1 MKLINRY
8 KIKEIVEIKKYQFD
22 NFLINVEKDLFSE
35 RIKIGIEDLE
45 FPELNIQVFDDKL
58 LIKINDLILSKHN
71 QIDEFIKE
79 LDNVKRL
86 EYELNNNNKKEL
98 LKF

>member
-1 MKLINRY
+1 MRLINRY

-22 NFLINVEKDLFSE
+22 NFLINVEKDLFTDK
-35 RIKIGIEDLE
+35 IKIGIEDLE

-71 QIDEFIKE
+71 KINEFIKE
-79 LDNVKRL
+79 LENVKRL
-86 EYELNNNNKKEL
+86 ESELNNKKEEL
-98 LKF
+98 FEF

>member
-58 LIKINDLILSKHN
+58 LIKINNLILSKHN

-79 LDNVKRL
+79 LENVKRL
-86 EYELNNNNKKEL
+86 ECELNNKKKEL
-98 LKF
+98 LEF

>member
-86 EYELNNNNKKEL
+86 EYELNNNKKEL
-98 LKF
+98 LEF

>member
-22 NFLINVEKDLFSE
+22 NFLINVEKDLFTDK
-35 RIKIGIEDLE
+35 IKIGIEDLE

-71 QIDEFIKE
+71 QINEFIKE
-79 LDNVKRL
+79 LENVKRL
-86 EYELNNNNKKEL
+86 ECELNNNKKEL
-98 LKF
+98 LEF

>member
-1 MKLINRY
+1 MRLINRY

-22 NFLINVEKDLFSE
+22 NFLINVEKDLFTDK
-35 RIKIGIEDLE
+35 IKIGIEDLE

-71 QIDEFIKE
+71 KINDFIKE
-79 LDNVKRL
+79 LENIKRL
-86 EYELNNNNKKEL
+86 ESELNTKKEEL
-98 LKF
+98 FEF

>member
-22 NFLINVEKDLFSE
+22 NFLINVEKDLFSDK
-35 RIKIGIEDLE
+35 IKIGIEDLE

-71 QIDEFIKE
+71 QINEFIKE
-79 LDNVKRL
+79 LENVKRL
-86 EYELNNNNKKEL
+86 EDELNNNKKEL
-98 LKF
+98 LEF

>member
-22 NFLINVEKDLFSE
+22 NFLIEKDLFSDK
-35 RIKIGIEDLE
+35 IKIGIEDLE
-45 FPELNIQVFDDKL
+45 FPELNIQVFDGKL

-71 QIDEFIKE
+71 QINEFIKE
-79 LDNVKRL
+79 LENVKRL
-86 EYELNNNNKKEL
+86 ECELNNNKKEL
-98 LKF
+98 LEF

>member
-1 MKLINRY
+1 MRLINRY

-35 RIKIGIEDLE
+35 KIKIGIEDLE
-45 FPELNIQVFDDKL
+45 FPELNIQVFDNKL

-71 QIDEFIKE
+71 KINDFIKE
-79 LDNVKRL
+79 LENIKRL
-86 EYELNNNNKKEL
+86 ESELNNKKEEL
-98 LKF
+98 FEF

>member
-86 EYELNNNNKKEL
+86 EYELNNNKKEL

>member
-35 RIKIGIEDLE
+35 KIKIGIEDLE

-71 QIDEFIKE
+71 QINKFIKE
-79 LDNVKRL
+79 LEKVKKL
-86 EYELNNNNKKEL
+86 ECELNNNKKEL
-98 LKF
+98 LEF

>member
-22 NFLINVEKDLFSE
+22 NFLINVEKDLFTDK
-35 RIKIGIEDLE
+35 IKIGIEDLE
-45 FPELNIQVFDDKL
+45 FQELNIQVFDDKL

-86 EYELNNNNKKEL
+86 EYDLNNNKKEL
-98 LKF
+98 LEF

>member
-1 MKLINRY
+1 MRLINRY

-35 RIKIGIEDLE
+35 KIKIGIEDLE

-86 EYELNNNNKKEL
+86 EYELNNNKKEL
-98 LKF
+98 LEF

>member
-22 NFLINVEKDLFSE
+22 NFLINVEKDLFSDK
-35 RIKIGIEDLE
+35 IKIGIEDLE
-45 FPELNIQVFDDKL
+45 FPELNIQVFDGKL

-71 QIDEFIKE
+71 QINEFIKE
-79 LDNVKRL
+79 LENVKRL
-86 EYELNNNNKKEL
+86 ECELNNNKKEL
-98 LKF
+98 LEF

>member
-22 NFLINVEKDLFSE
+22 NFLINVEKDLFTDK
-35 RIKIGIEDLE
+35 IKIGIEDLE
-45 FPELNIQVFDDKL
+45 FQELNIQVFDDKL

-86 EYELNNNNKKEL
+86 EYELNINKDEL
-98 LKF
+98 LEF

>member
-22 NFLINVEKDLFSE
+22 NFIINVEKDLFTDK
-35 RIKIGIEDLE
+35 IKIEIEDLE
-45 FPELNIQVFDDKL
+45 FTELNIQVFDDKL

-71 QIDEFIKE
+71 KINDFIKE
-79 LDNVKRL
+79 LENIKRL
-86 EYELNNNNKKEL
+86 ESELNNKKEEL
-98 LKF
+98 FEF

>member
-22 NFLINVEKDLFSE
+22 NFLINVEKDLFTDK
-35 RIKIGIEDLE
+35 IKIGIEDLK
-45 FPELNIQVFDDKL
+45 FQELNIQVFDDKL

-71 QIDEFIKE
+71 QINEFIKE
-79 LDNVKRL
+79 LENVKRL
-86 EYELNNNNKKEL
+86 ECELNNKKKEL
-98 LKF
+98 LEF

>member
-22 NFLINVEKDLFSE
+22 NFLINVEKDLFTDK
-35 RIKIGIEDLE
+35 IKIGIEDLE
-45 FPELNIQVFDDKL
+45 FQELNIQVFDDKL

-86 EYELNNNNKKEL
+86 EYELNNNKKEL
-98 LKF
+98 LEF

>member
-35 RIKIGIEDLE
+35 KIKIVIEDLE

-71 QIDEFIKE
+71 KINDFIKE
-79 LDNVKRL
+79 LENIKRL
-86 EYELNNNNKKEL
+86 ESELNNKKEEL
-98 LKF
+98 FEF

>member
-79 LDNVKRL
+79 LDNVKKL
-86 EYELNNNNKKEL
+86 ESELNTKKEEL
-98 LKF
+98 FEF

>member
-22 NFLINVEKDLFSE
+22 NFLINVEKDLFTDK
-35 RIKIGIEDLE
+35 IKIGIEDLE
-45 FPELNIQVFDDKL
+45 FQELNIQVFDDKL

-71 QIDEFIKE
+71 QINEFIKE
-79 LDNVKRL
+79 LENVKKL
-86 EYELNNNNKKEL
+86 ECELNNKKKEL
-98 LKF
+98 LEF

>member
-22 NFLINVEKDLFSE
+22 NFLINVEKDLFTDK
-35 RIKIGIEDLE
+35 IKIGIEDLE
-45 FPELNIQVFDDKL
+45 FQELNIQVFDDKL

-86 EYELNNNNKKEL
+86 EHELNNNKKEL
-98 LKF
+98 LEF

>member
-22 NFLINVEKDLFSE
+22 NFLINVEKDLFTDK
-35 RIKIGIEDLE
+35 IKIGIEDLE
-45 FPELNIQVFDDKL
+45 FQELNIQVFDDKL

-71 QIDEFIKE
+71 QINEFIKE
-79 LDNVKRL
+79 LENVKRL
-86 EYELNNNNKKEL
+86 ECELNNKKKEL
-98 LKF
+98 LEF

>member
-35 RIKIGIEDLE
+35 KIKIGIEDLE
-45 FPELNIQVFDDKL
+45 FSELNIQVFDDKL

-71 QIDEFIKE
+71 QINEFIKE
-79 LDNVKRL
+79 LENVKRL
-86 EYELNNNNKKEL
+86 ENELNNNRKEL
-98 LKF
+98 LEF

>member
-22 NFLINVEKDLFSE
+22 NFLINVEKNLFSE
-35 RIKIGIEDLE
+35 KIKIGIEDLE
-45 FPELNIQVFDDKL
+45 FPELIIQVFDDKL

-71 QIDEFIKE
+71 KINDFIKE
-79 LDNVKRL
+79 LENIKRL
-86 EYELNNNNKKEL
+86 ENELNNKKEEL
-98 LKF
+98 CEF

>member
-22 NFLINVEKDLFSE
+22 NFLINVEKDLFTDK
-35 RIKIGIEDLE
+35 IKIGIENLE
-45 FPELNIQVFDDKL
+45 FQELNIQVFDDKL

-71 QIDEFIKE
+71 QINEFIKE
-79 LDNVKRL
+79 LENVKRL
-86 EYELNNNNKKEL
+86 ECELNNKKKEL
-98 LKF
+98 LEF

>member
-22 NFLINVEKDLFSE
+22 NFLINIEKDLFTE
-35 RIKIGIEDLE
+35 KIKIGIDDLE

-71 QIDEFIKE
+71 QIKEFIKE
-79 LDNVKRL
+79 LENVKRL
-86 EYELNNNNKKEL
+86 ECELNNKKKEL
-98 LKF
+98 LEF

>member
-22 NFLINVEKDLFSE
+22 NFLINVEKDLFTDK
-35 RIKIGIEDLE
+35 IKIGIEDLE

-71 QIDEFIKE
+71 KINDFIKE
-79 LDNVKRL
+79 LENIKRL
-86 EYELNNNNKKEL
+86 ESELNNKKEEL
-98 LKF
+98 FEF

>member
-1 MKLINRY
+1 MKLINRH

-22 NFLINVEKDLFSE
+22 NFLINVEKDLFTDK
-35 RIKIGIEDLE
+35 IKIGIEDLE
-45 FPELNIQVFDDKL
+45 FQELNIQVFDDKL

-86 EYELNNNNKKEL
+86 EYELNNNKKEL
-98 LKF
+98 LEF

>member
-22 NFLINVEKDLFSE
+22 NFLINVEKDLFTDK
-35 RIKIGIEDLE
+35 IKIGIEDLE

-58 LIKINDLILSKHN
+58 LIKINDLILSKRN
-71 QIDEFIKE
+71 KINDFIKE
-79 LDNVKRL
+79 LENIKRL
-86 EYELNNNNKKEL
+86 ESELNNKKEEL
-98 LKF
+98 FEF

>member
-22 NFLINVEKDLFSE
+22 NFLINVEKDLFTE
-35 RIKIGIEDLE
+35 KIKIGIEDLE

-86 EYELNNNNKKEL
+86 EYELNNNKKEL

>member
-22 NFLINVEKDLFSE
+22 NFLINVEKDLFTDK
-35 RIKIGIEDLE
+35 IKIGIEDLE
-45 FPELNIQVFDDKL
+45 FQELNIQVFDDKL

-71 QIDEFIKE
+71 QINEFIKE
-79 LDNVKRL
+79 LENVKRL
-86 EYELNNNNKKEL
+86 ECELNNNKKEL
-98 LKF
+98 LEF

>member
-22 NFLINVEKDLFSE
+22 NFLINIEKDLFTE
-35 RIKIGIEDLE
+35 KIKIGIEDLE

-71 QIDEFIKE
+71 QINEFIKE
-79 LDNVKRL
+79 LENVKRL
-86 EYELNNNNKKEL
+86 ENELNSNKKEL
-98 LKF
+98 LEF

>member
-1 MKLINRY
+1 MKLINKY

-86 EYELNNNNKKEL
+86 EYELNNNKKEL

>member
-22 NFLINVEKDLFSE
+22 NFLINVEKDLFTDK
-35 RIKIGIEDLE
+35 IKIGIEDLE
-45 FPELNIQVFDDKL
+45 FQELNIQVFDDKL

-86 EYELNNNNKKEL
+86 EYELNNNKKEL

>member
-22 NFLINVEKDLFSE
+22 NFLINIENDLFTGK
-35 RIKIGIEDLE
+35 IKIGIDDLE

-71 QIDEFIKE
+71 QINEFIKE
-79 LDNVKRL
+79 LENVKRL
-86 EYELNNNNKKEL
+86 EYELNNNKKEL
-98 LKF
+98 LEF

>member
-22 NFLINVEKDLFSE
+22 NFLINVEKDLFTDK
-35 RIKIGIEDLE
+35 IKIGIEDLE

-71 QIDEFIKE
+71 KINDFIKE
-79 LDNVKRL
+79 LENIKIL
-86 EYELNNNNKKEL
+86 EYELNSNEKEL